1 MFDTLCDGNP
11 NSKWYF
17 CCLIIIILKMYMN
30 SRKFAHFLLI
40 LMMFVVVNC
49 KEKPSPSSISTS
61 VANSSQEYRKVY
73 KVIDG
78 DTFWMKDQGGQTE
91 KIRFIGI
98 DAPECR
104 KSAHKDIQRFG
115 KESKD
120 FLVGFLKGKK
130 VALEYDVE
138 RYDRYGRTLAYVYLE
153 DGTFL
158 NEYLIKNGYAKVVT
172 FPPNVKYHRQ
182 FVIAERYARQHQL
195 GMWRNN

>member
-17 CCLIIIILKMYMN
+17 CCLIILILKMYMN
-30 SRKFAHFLLI
+30 FRKLAHFLLI

-49 KEKPSPSSISTS
+49 KEKPSPSAISTS

>member
-17 CCLIIIILKMYMN
+17 CCLIILILKMYMN
-30 SRKFAHFLLI
+30 FRKLAHFLLI

>member
-1 MFDTLCDGNP
+1 
-11 NSKWYF
+11 
-17 CCLIIIILKMYMN
+17 MYMN
-30 SRKFAHFLLI
+30 FRKLAHFLLI

-49 KEKPSPSSISTS
+49 KEKPSPSAISTS
-61 VANSSQEYRKVY
+61 VANSSREYRKVY
-73 KVIDG
+73 IVIDG